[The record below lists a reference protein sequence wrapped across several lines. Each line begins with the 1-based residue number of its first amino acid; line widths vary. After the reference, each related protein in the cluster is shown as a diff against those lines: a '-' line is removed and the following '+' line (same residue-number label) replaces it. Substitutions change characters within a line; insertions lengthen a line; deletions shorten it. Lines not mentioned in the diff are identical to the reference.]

1 MPVIPYVLRQDAPFG
16 KPCLLRLLAAGPWCR
31 QAVPTSPPGVAVRE
45 RPEGRP
51 VLFFEEALTKS
62 TEETSRELEA
72 SRIMPTEPSR
82 KPEASRRARPS

>member
-1 MPVIPYVLRQDAPFG
+1 M
-16 KPCLLRLLAAGPWCR
+16 
-31 QAVPTSPPGVAVRE
+31 AVRE
-45 RPEGRP
+45 RPVRRP

-82 KPEASRRARPS
+82 KPEASRRVWPSQSPYHGETLRASSIGKG